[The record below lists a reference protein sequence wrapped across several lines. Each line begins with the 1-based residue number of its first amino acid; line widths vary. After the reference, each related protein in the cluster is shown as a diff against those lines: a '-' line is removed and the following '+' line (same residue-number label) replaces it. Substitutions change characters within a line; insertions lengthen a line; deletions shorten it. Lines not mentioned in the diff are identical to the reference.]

1 MPDLELLSSQLH
13 EGLRAV
19 APAASGRHFIPIVL
33 AEFEW
38 VAARFPILFCKNA
51 ETGAFYAGTVLGFK
65 PGETVALDSSDSAM
79 ANQLFDVERAG
90 FYIVEENIAIDPT
103 HVRFGSGLG
112 EALFE
117 DGDRPATALRRVQR
131 ALGQLH
137 AGLGHT
143 EAFLTRLLA
152 LKLIEPIDLSF
163 QFDDGERL
171 VLEGLYTIS
180 RDALA
185 EIDDAVAVELFRHGH
200 LAAIYAVI
208 ASLHHIPRLARIR
221 NDSLSAA

>member
-13 EGLRAV
+13 AGLRVA
-19 APAASGRHFIPIVL
+19 APAARGRHFIPIVL
-33 AEFEW
+33 AEFER
-38 VAARFPILFCKNA
+38 VAARSPIFFCKNA
-51 ETGAFYAGTVLGFK
+51 ETGEFYAGTVLGFK
-65 PGETVALDSSDSAM
+65 PGETVALDASDSAD
-79 ANQLFDVERAG
+79 ADQLFDVVRAG
-90 FYIVEENIAIDPT
+90 FYIVQDDIAIDPQ
-103 HVRFGSGLG
+103 HARFGSGVG

-143 EAFLTRLLA
+143 ETFLKRLLA

-163 QFDDGERL
+163 QFDDGDRL
-171 VLEGLYTIS
+171 VLDGLYTIS

-185 EIDDAVAVELFRHGH
+185 DIDDAVAVELFRDGH

-208 ASLHHIPRLARIR
+208 ASLHHMTRLARIR
-221 NDSLSAA
+221 NDSLSAG

>member
-1 MPDLELLSSQLH
+1 MADLELLNAQLH
-13 EGLRAV
+13 AGLRAA
-19 APAASGRHFIPIVL
+19 APQANGRHFVPIVL
-33 AEFEW
+33 AEFER

-51 ETGAFYAGTVLGFK
+51 ETGEFYAGTVLGFR
-65 PGETVALDSSDSAM
+65 PGETVALDPSNSAD
-79 ANQLFDVERAG
+79 ANQLSDVVRAG
-90 FYIVEENIAIDPT
+90 FYILQDDIAIDPS
-103 HVRFGSGLG
+103 HPRFGAATG

-117 DGDRPATALRRVQR
+117 DGDRPTTALRRVQR

-137 AGLGHT
+137 SGLGQT
-143 EAFLTRLLA
+143 EAFLKRLLT

-185 EIDDAVAVELFRHGH
+185 EIDDAVVVELFREGH

-208 ASLHHIPRLARIR
+208 ASLHHMTRLARIR